1 MKKLKIHKKLILILK
16 IIKMDKDG
24 VAKVATL
31 INSISESQAKFDN
44 FTMLEELSSIQINP
58 TSIQNFFSK
67 RINSVEGEIKT
78 MKDL

>member
-1 MKKLKIHKKLILILK
+1 
-16 IIKMDKDG
+16 MDKDG

-31 INSISESQAKFDN
+31 INSISETQAKFDN

>member
-1 MKKLKIHKKLILILK
+1 
-16 IIKMDKDG
+16 MDKDG
-24 VAKVATL
+24 VTKVATL

-44 FTMLEELSSIQINP
+44 FTMLEELSIIQINP

-67 RINSVEGEIKT
+67 RINLVEGEIKT

>member
-1 MKKLKIHKKLILILK
+1 
-16 IIKMDKDG
+16 MDKNG

>member
-1 MKKLKIHKKLILILK
+1 MKKLNIHKKLILILK
-16 IIKMDKDG
+16 LIKMDKDG

>member
-1 MKKLKIHKKLILILK
+1 
-16 IIKMDKDG
+16 MDKDG
-24 VAKVATL
+24 VAKVVTL

-58 TSIQNFFSK
+58 THIQNLFSK

-78 MKDL
+78 VKDL

>member
-1 MKKLKIHKKLILILK
+1 
-16 IIKMDKDG
+16 MDKDG
-24 VAKVATL
+24 VTKVATL

>member
-1 MKKLKIHKKLILILK
+1 
-16 IIKMDKDG
+16 MDKDG